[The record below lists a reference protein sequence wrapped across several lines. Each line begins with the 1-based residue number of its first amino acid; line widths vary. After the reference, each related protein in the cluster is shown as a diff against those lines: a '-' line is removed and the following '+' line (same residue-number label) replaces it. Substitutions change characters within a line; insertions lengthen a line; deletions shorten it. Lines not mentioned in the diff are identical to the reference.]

1 MMSGLESLPKA
12 SLFVVVAPSGAGK
25 TTLVRSLL
33 RSRPTLCLSIS
44 TTTRLAR
51 PAEREGVDYYFVS
64 RSRFEHMRDEGCF
77 LEWAEVHGNY
87 YGTSRAVVMAA
98 LTGGND
104 LLLEIDCQG
113 AAQVRSLFQ
122 DAITI
127 FVAPP
132 SVDALRERLQGRAQ
146 DDPETIER
154 RIRGAQ
160 GELAR
165 AHEADYLIIN
175 DDFDRALRE
184 LTLIVDTAA
193 LRYRLRYAQ
202 SPALAH
208 ALRLQPGSTPIPYTS
223 AQRRRD

>member
-1 MMSGLESLPKA
+1 MRGLDPLPKA

-25 TTLVRSLL
+25 TTLVRALL
-33 RSRPTLCLSIS
+33 RTRPALCLSIS
-44 TTTRLAR
+44 TTTRLPR
-51 PAEREGVDYYFVS
+51 PAEREGIDYYFVS
-64 RSRFEHMRDEGCF
+64 RSRFEEMRDEGCF
-77 LEWAEVHGNY
+77 LEWAQVHGNY
-87 YGTSRAVVMAA
+87 YGTSRVVVMAA

-132 SVDALRERLQGRAQ
+132 SIDALRERLQARAQ

-154 RIRGAQ
+154 RITAAQ
-160 GELAR
+160 GELVR

-184 LTLIVDTAA
+184 LMLIVDAA
-193 LRYRLRYAQ
+193 AFRYRLRYAQ
-202 SPALAH
+202 SPSLVH
-208 ALRLQPGSTPIPYTS
+208 ALRLQPGSTPIPYTL
-223 AQRRRD
+223 RNCRVD

>member
-1 MMSGLESLPKA
+1 MGP
-12 SLFVVVAPSGAGK
+12 AGQRSA
-25 TTLVRSLL
+25 TQICPEGPFGVRRSYRAQLL
-33 RSRPTLCLSIS
+33 KVLDIGIQIHGY
-44 TTTRLAR
+44 R
-51 PAEREGVDYYFVS
+51 PAKGPARTH
-64 RSRFEHMRDEGCF
+64 R
-77 LEWAEVHGNY
+77 N
-87 YGTSRAVVMAA
+87 
-98 LTGGND
+98 
-104 LLLEIDCQG
+104 
-113 AAQVRSLFQ
+113 
-122 DAITI
+122 
-127 FVAPP
+127 
-132 SVDALRERLQGRAQ
+132 GRAQ